1 MKKIL
6 LSLILLFSILSS
18 ATAEDEVKPYWV
30 DEIDFAGL
38 QEEHPGNYVIGV
50 GSAEFSTKQL
60 SKQSAEVR
68 AKAEISEVIESQ
80 LRNLILD
87 FLHEP
92 GNETQQ
98 ALAYFEQDII
108 WQIDA
113 ALSNVEILDTWESED
128 GEFYVLAGCKA
139 GDAID
144 GFKRIIEAEKARSE
158 FYENS
163 SNQDAAFI
171 YYDDSNPPDIKNESE
186 EFNRLLEAEKQ
197 REAFYAGL
205 ERQRELGLR

>member
-6 LSLILLFSILSS
+6 LSLLLLFSILSS
-18 ATAEDEVKPYWV
+18 AAAEDEVKPYWV
-30 DEIDFAGL
+30 DEIDFARL

-50 GSAEFSTKQL
+50 GSADFSTKQF

-68 AKAEISEVIESQ
+68 AKVEISEVIESQ

-87 FLHEP
+87 SLHEP

-98 ALAYFEQDII
+98 ALVYFEQDII

-113 ALSNVEILDTWESED
+113 ALSNAEILDTWESKD
-128 GEFYVLAGCKA
+128 GKFYVLAGCKA

-144 GFKRIIEAEKARSE
+144 EFKRIIKAEKARAE

-163 SNQDAAFI
+163 SNQDAAII
-171 YYDDSNPPDIKNESE
+171 YYDDSNPPDFKNESE
-186 EFNRLLEAEKQ
+186 EFARLMEAEKQ
-197 REAFYAGL
+197 REAFYANL
-205 ERQRELGLR
+205 ERQKELGLR